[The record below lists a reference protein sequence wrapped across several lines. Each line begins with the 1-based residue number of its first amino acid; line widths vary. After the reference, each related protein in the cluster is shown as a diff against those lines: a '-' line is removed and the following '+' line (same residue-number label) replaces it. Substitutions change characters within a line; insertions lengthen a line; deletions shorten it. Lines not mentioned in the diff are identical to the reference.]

1 MAYLPLRNYKYDSGP
16 HRIQSGP
23 DHEGY
28 IVVSSGVR
36 SIGADNGI
44 IVDGTPLSGVAG
56 SGQRW
61 GYDAN
66 WRYVPL
72 VPPSAGELLNPTAYQ
87 ASGALDTYSYARV
100 STPVSIAGAKVVSSV
115 ESDVT
120 FENRTSKKF
129 VYYGGGC
136 PDNQDYSP
144 FNTPDSNTAAEG
156 RTGGGVTHQLYESPL
171 LTNVLGSQ
179 GTSDR
184 SQWQYNQ
191 PVYCSVYT
199 EAVRPE
205 TPGLMSSVVRS
216 TYRGGS
222 TSYMANYAT
231 LLLGDPG
238 GFEELEYDDFTE
250 EGGEEEEI
258 VIGPTPTLW
267 LAYTTEV
274 SDLSYVYQDTSIELD
289 AYCNSYHCLVWGS
302 GGQYFVQVVKRQP
315 DGNIIW
321 QKNYGAGVINVVNP
335 VVTEFDNANQILYV
349 YADGNGLHYFLSISE
364 NGSVRYSRVIYD
376 PSFTHGLYTVWSLN
390 VNPVT
395 QYVTIAGSLR
405 TPGYYSNNGVL
416 ITYDLDGN
424 LINEF
429 TKISTVTNLNGGSD
443 RDNNIM
449 GVCYDTDGSMY
460 IGMRYYNR
468 DEFWNS
474 SSGRNAL
481 LLGKIEANGTSSLL
495 QRIGNFLRQDQT
507 GYNSLT
513 ISYNQTLYLTANSN
527 LYALLDNELL
537 SINRSTLTYNQ
548 LYTWSPS
555 GLKYTAKTRS
565 DGLTYIFS
573 RGVFTEG
580 RMQALDEANE
590 IYRTD
595 IGPGNSFEMKEGE
608 ISDQFDFAV
617 GSFGRQTSGSRGRF
631 YCVGFDPFGSG
642 TNTVSSGGVS
652 YSIGYIGSPTV
663 PRTLPTGKYYMS
675 TGTSFYMAGQGYV
688 HPDGFTFSVNQTA
701 FSCPVVDTVS
711 PIWRLIAS
719 SGLYDP

>member
-87 ASGALDTYSYARV
+87 ASGALDAYSYARV
-100 STPVSIAGAKVVSSV
+100 TTPISIAGAKVVSSV
-115 ESDVT
+115 ESDVA

-156 RTGGGVTHQLYESPL
+156 KTGGGVTHQLYESPL

-184 SQWQYNQ
+184 SQWQYNP

-199 EAVRPE
+199 ESFRPE

-231 LLLGDPG
+231 LLLGNPG

-250 EGGEEEEI
+250 EGGGEEEI
-258 VIGPTPTLW
+258 IIGPTPTLW

-274 SDLSYVYQDTSIELD
+274 SDLNYVYQDTSIELD
-289 AYCNSYHCLVWGS
+289 SYCNSYHCLVWGS
-302 GGQYFVQVVKRQP
+302 GGSYFVQVVKRQP

-321 QKNYGAGVINVVNP
+321 QKNYGAGVINVANP
-335 VVTEFDNANQILYV
+335 VVTEFDNINQILYV
-349 YADGNGLHYFLSISE
+349 WAEGSGLNYFLSIDE
-364 NGSVRYSRVIYD
+364 NGGVRYSRVINNP
-376 PSFTHGLYTVWSLN
+376 PSTYSYYTVWSLN

-395 QYVTIAGSLR
+395 QGVTIAGGFR
-405 TPGYYSNNGVL
+405 TPGYYANSGFL

-424 LINEF
+424 LVNEF

-443 RDNNIM
+443 RDNAVM
-449 GVCYDTDGSMY
+449 GVCYDADGSMY
-460 IGMRYYNR
+460 FGMRYFNQ
-468 DEFWNS
+468 DEFWNFS
-474 SSGRNAL
+474 SARRAL
-481 LLGKIEANGTSSLL
+481 LLGKIAPDGTSSLF
-495 QRIGNFLRQDQT
+495 QRVGNFLRQDQA
-507 GYNSLT
+507 GYDSLNINYNRTIYFTANNNLYVLTDGGLLSLNPSSLT
-513 ISYNQTLYLTANSN
+513 LNQG
-527 LYALLDNELL
+527 
-537 SINRSTLTYNQ
+537 
-548 LYTWSPS
+548 YTWDPW

-573 RGVFTEG
+573 RALFAEG
-580 RMQALDEANE
+580 GMQALDEASE
-590 IYRTD
+590 LYRTV
-595 IGPGNSFEMKEGE
+595 IGTGGNAAMKEGE

-617 GSFGRQTSGSRGRF
+617 ASFGTQTATTRGRY
-631 YCVGFDPFGSG
+631 YCIGFDPFGSG
-642 TNTVSSGGVS
+642 TSTVSSGSVS
-652 YSIGYIGSPTV
+652 YSVGYTAPPTV
-663 PRTLPTGKYYMS
+663 PRILPTGKYYMS

-688 HPDGFTFSVNQTA
+688 HPDGFTFSINQGA
-701 FSCPVVDTVS
+701 FSCPVADTVS
-711 PIWRLIAS
+711 PTWRLIAS